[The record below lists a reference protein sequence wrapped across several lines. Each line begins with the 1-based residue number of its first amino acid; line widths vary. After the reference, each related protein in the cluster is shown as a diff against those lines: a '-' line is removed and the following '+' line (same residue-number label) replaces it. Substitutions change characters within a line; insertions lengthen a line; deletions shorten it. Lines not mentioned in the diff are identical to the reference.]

1 MMDTSRRDFIK
12 NATLAAGTFLLSGSC
27 SSVAG
32 NDKRKCKRPNL
43 VYVFADQWRAQD
55 MGFAGNNDV
64 ITENIDKLAKE
75 CLVFKN
81 AVSCMPVSTPYR
93 GSLLTG
99 QYAHTHGL
107 FLNDVTLNPDAVSIG
122 KVYKNAGYDTGY
134 IGKWHVNG
142 NGRSNYIPE
151 THRQGFDFFKVL
163 ECTHNYMHS
172 AYYDNNNPERKYREG
187 YDAFAQ
193 TKEAVHYMEE
203 HANEE
208 KPFVLFLSWGPPH
221 SPYEVVPE
229 EFLNLYKDKEI
240 TLRPNVP
247 DQMKEKATR
256 DLKGYY
262 AHITALDRCV
272 GMLQDALKRFGLEE
286 DTIFILTSDHGDM
299 LGSQGL
305 ECKQK
310 PYEENIIVPFLLK
323 YPALFGRRGREIDTI
338 LSSTDI
344 MPTLLGLSNIHVPKE
359 VEGKD
364 LSPILRGEIA
374 DFTEMALIECITPF
388 GEWERDK
395 GGKEYRGVRT
405 KRYTYVR
412 DLNGPWLLFDNQ
424 KDPYQMRNLVGMTD
438 YKPLQERLDHSLS
451 CLLKEIS
458 DPFLA
463 GDYYIKQW
471 GYTVNSKGTVEYTP

>member
-1 MMDTSRRDFIK
+1 
-12 NATLAAGTFLLSGSC
+12 
-27 SSVAG
+27 
-32 NDKRKCKRPNL
+32 
-43 VYVFADQWRAQD
+43 
-55 MGFAGNNDV
+55 
-64 ITENIDKLAKE
+64 
-75 CLVFKN
+75 
-81 AVSCMPVSTPYR
+81 
-93 GSLLTG
+93 
-99 QYAHTHGL
+99 
-107 FLNDVTLNPDAVSIG
+107 
-122 KVYKNAGYDTGY
+122 
-134 IGKWHVNG
+134 
-142 NGRSNYIPE
+142 
-151 THRQGFDFFKVL
+151 
-163 ECTHNYMHS
+163 
-172 AYYDNNNPERKYREG
+172 
-187 YDAFAQ
+187 
-193 TKEAVHYMEE
+193 
-203 HANEE
+203 
-208 KPFVLFLSWGPPH
+208 
-221 SPYEVVPE
+221 
-229 EFLNLYKDKEI
+229 
-240 TLRPNVP
+240 
-247 DQMKEKATR
+247 
-256 DLKGYY
+256 
-262 AHITALDRCV
+262 
-272 GMLQDALKRFGLEE
+272 
-286 DTIFILTSDHGDM
+286 M

>member
-1 MMDTSRRDFIK
+1 MDTSRRDFIK
-12 NATLAAGTFLLSGSC
+12 SATLAAGTFLLSGSC
-27 SSVAG
+27 TSVAR
-32 NDKRKCKRPNL
+32 NDKRRGKRPNL

-55 MGFAGNNDV
+55 AGFAGNNDV
-64 ITENIDKLAKE
+64 ITENIDKLASE
-75 CLVFKN
+75 SLVFKHT
-81 AVSCMPVSTPYR
+81 VSCMPVSTPYR

-107 FLNDVTLNPDAVSIG
+107 FLNDVTLDPDSVSIG

-142 NGRSNYIPE
+142 NGKSNYIPE

-163 ECTHNYMHS
+163 ECTHNYTHS
-172 AYYDNNNPERKYREG
+172 AYYDNNDPEKKYWKG

-193 TKEAVHYMEE
+193 TEEAVHYMEE
-203 HANEE
+203 HANGE

-229 EFLNLYKDKEI
+229 EFLNLYKDKDI

-272 GMLQDALKRFGLEE
+272 GMLQDAIKRLGVEE
-286 DTIFILTSDHGDM
+286 DTIFVLTSDHGDM

-310 PYEENIIVPFLLK
+310 PYEESIMVPFLLK
-323 YPALFGRRGREIDTI
+323 YPAIFGKKGKEVETI
-338 LSSTDI
+338 LSSVDI
-344 MPTLLGLSNIHVPKE
+344 MPTLLGMSNVTVPKS

-364 LSPILRGEIA
+364 LSPILRGEIT
-374 DFTEMALIECITPF
+374 DFTEMALIECIAPF

-405 KRYTYVR
+405 RRYTYVR
-412 DLNGPWLLFDNQ
+412 DLSGPWLLYDNQ
-424 KDPYQMRNLVGMTD
+424 EDPYQLRNLVHEVG
-438 YKPLQERLDHSLS
+438 YKHLQEQLDEKLFS
-451 CLLKEIS
+451 LLKEHG
-458 DPFLA
+458 DPFLE
-463 GDYYIKQW
+463 GEYYIKQW